1 MCLSF
6 NNFTRSDFSFFVL
19 LFFGLFFSS
28 PEEVVLHMSNFLYD
42 LVHLAFPRE
51 ELPVLE
57 VIEHDGNKAHLFV
70 WLECKSKR
78 HHVSFKS
85 KNKSR
90 GIIEIFLILIT

>member
-1 MCLSF
+1 
-6 NNFTRSDFSFFVL
+6 
-19 LFFGLFFSS
+19 
-28 PEEVVLHMSNFLYD
+28 MSNFLYD

-78 HHVSFKS
+78 HRVSFKS

-90 GIIEIFLILIT
+90 GLIEIFLILIT